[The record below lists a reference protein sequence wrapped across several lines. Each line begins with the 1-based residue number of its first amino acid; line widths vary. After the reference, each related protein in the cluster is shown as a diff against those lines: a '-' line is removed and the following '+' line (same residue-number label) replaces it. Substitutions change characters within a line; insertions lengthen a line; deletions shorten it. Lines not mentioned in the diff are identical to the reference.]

1 MSKFIQSFRELIS
14 TPQHNRILRLA
25 FPHKDGPAAQ
35 LLVNRLDADEGL
47 SRDFE
52 FTVELLSGS
61 ATLELKQ
68 LQGKLLC
75 IELVRGDGT
84 LRYFTGYCFAFR
96 LKRTDGAVAFYEAQ
110 LGPWLKYLS
119 LRKNS
124 YLFHNKNLHGQTET
138 ILGSYGALPDWD
150 WRVAGM
156 DPQMTDAC
164 QFAES
169 DHNYL
174 SRRWE
179 AAGLL
184 YWYEHSS
191 TGHKLILT
199 DDSTAAAP
207 IDGSGSAPFQRH
219 GGATEEDGIGEWSP
233 TRQVMPG
240 SVRLSQYDF
249 KNPLQSPQMQST
261 APTLNKQGSV
271 LDIESYEYTGAY
283 GFKDQDGDG
292 LATLRMQ
299 EMEALG
305 KHFDGAGNNRF
316 MMPGRAFHLTGHFD
330 DTADFGNATS
340 NQNEF
345 LVLQVRHIATNNYLQ
360 EPEYAVEYANSLSC
374 IRKMIPWRPG
384 RSFNSIDT
392 KIFAP
397 QTATVVGPNGND
409 SIHVDEFGRVRVQF
423 HWDRIGQHDDRSSAW
438 IRVVNPWAG
447 SQLGSPA
454 TPRVGSEVVVQWLDG
469 SPDRPIIMGAV
480 SNQDNMPAWKLPEQQ
495 ALTGMRSRELAPG
508 GGNQAG
514 GRSNHLILDDTNQNI
529 QAQLKS
535 DHQHSQLSLG
545 KITRIEDNAGRKD
558 TRGEGFELA
567 TGAWGVIRAGL
578 GMLVSTEARERAR
591 GTVKDMGESARRLD
605 VASENHAALADLAQQ
620 AGAQEAQQQAIV
632 AAGIQQQNDAIRGG
646 SGPFPELSKPL
657 LVLASPAGI
666 ATTTAQ
672 STHIASDQDTALTT
686 GKNLSLASGGSLF
699 ASVKQTFR
707 LFVENLGMKL
717 LAYSGDIDIQALKH
731 NIHMLAKLDISMTA
745 NRITISAKEELKII
759 GGGSYSIYKAG
770 GIEHGTN
777 GDFVAHAAKHS
788 LVGPQ
793 NATPPT
799 LVDKDLKPTPEQLHY
814 TIRSRAGG
822 RPFANVP
829 YELYK
834 GDAKVE
840 DGLSDEFGRIV
851 IDHEPGTPQYKVKLP
866 TGEEFVV
873 AVREQLAQ
881 AGDAAHAEQTLSN
894 RGSRALDGEAQSR
907 TYV

>member
-1 MSKFIQSFRELIS
+1 MNQFIQSLRDLIG
-14 TPQHNRILRLA
+14 TPQHNRVLRLS
-25 FPHKDGPAAQ
+25 FPHKDGPATQ
-35 LLVNRLDADEGL
+35 LLVNGLEARESL

-52 FTVELLSGS
+52 LTVELLSSS

-75 IELVRGDGT
+75 VELVRGDGS

-96 LKRTDGAVAFYEAQ
+96 LKRTDGAIAFYEAQ

-119 LRKNS
+119 LRKNNC
-124 YLFHNKNLHGQTET
+124 LFHNKNLRGQTEA
-138 ILGSYGALPDWD
+138 IFADYGPLADWD
-150 WRVAGM
+150 WRVSGEDA
-156 DPQMTDAC
+156 QMTDAC

-191 TGHKLILT
+191 SGHKLIVT
-199 DDSTAAAP
+199 DDSTAAAAL
-207 IDGSGSAPFQRH
+207 DGGGTVPFQRH

-233 TRQVMPG
+233 VRQVVP
-240 SVRLSQYDF
+240 SCVRLSNFDF
-249 KNPLQSPQMQST
+249 KNPLQSPQMQSS
-261 APTLNKQGSV
+261 APTLIKQGAV
-271 LDIESYEYTGAY
+271 AEIESYEYTGAY
-283 GFKDQDGDG
+283 GFKDHEGDR
-292 LATLRMQ
+292 LAILRMQ

-305 KHFDGAGNNRF
+305 KYFEGSGNNRF
-316 MMPGRAFHLTGHFD
+316 MMPGRAFILTGHFED
-330 DTADFGNATS
+330 SALFDNAGA

-345 LVLQVRHIATNNYLQ
+345 LVLQVHHTATNNYLQ
-360 EPEYAVEYANSLSC
+360 QPGHEAGYGNSITC
-374 IRKMIPWRPG
+374 IRKMIAWRPG

-392 KIFAP
+392 KILAP
-397 QTATVVGPNGND
+397 QTATVVGPQGND
-409 SIHVDEFGRVRVQF
+409 SIHVDEYGRVRVQF
-423 HWDRIGQHDDRSSAW
+423 HWDRIGQYDDRSSAW
-438 IRVVNPWAG
+438 IRVINPWAG

-469 SPDRPIIMGAV
+469 NPDRPIIMGAV
-480 SNQDNMPAWKLPEQQ
+480 NNQDNMPAWKLPEQQ
-495 ALTGMRSRELAPG
+495 ALTGLRSRELTPG

-514 GRSNHLILDDTNQNI
+514 GRSNHLILDDTNQSI

-558 TRGEGFELA
+558 ARGEGFELA

-578 GMLVSTEARERAR
+578 GMLLSTEARERAR
-591 GTVKDMGESARRLD
+591 GTVKDMGETSRRLG
-605 VASENHAALADLAQQ
+605 VARENHAALADLAQQ
-620 AGAQEAQQQAIV
+620 AGAQEALQQASV
-632 AAGIQQQNDAIRGG
+632 AAGIKQQNDAIQG
-646 SGPFPELSKPL
+646 SDGPFPELKQPL

-686 GKNLSLASGGSLF
+686 GKNLSLASGDSLYV
-699 ASVKQTFR
+699 SVKKTLR

-731 NIHMLAKLDISMTA
+731 NIHMLAKLNISMTA
-745 NRITISAKEELKII
+745 NCITISAKEELKLS
-759 GGGSYSIYKAG
+759 GGGSYSVYKAD
-770 GIEHGTN
+770 GIEHGSSGNFT
-777 GDFVAHAAKHS
+777 VHAAKHS

-793 NATPPT
+793 NGTPSAMA
-799 LVDKDLKPTPEQLHY
+799 DKELKPSPEQLHY
-814 TIRSRAGG
+814 TIRAHAGG

-829 YELYK
+829 YALYK

-851 IDHEPGTPQYKVKLP
+851 IDHQPGTPQYKVKLP

-873 AVREQLAQ
+873 AVSEQLAQ
-881 AGDAAHAEQTLSN
+881 AGEPAHSEHMLSN
-894 RGSRALDGEAQSR
+894 RGSRALDGEPQSR
-907 TYV
+907 TRA